1 MVAMEPM
8 ASECEEPSLRGLVK
22 PLRSNLELQGLV
34 ENRSS
39 PILVKQL
46 TCIESEPS
54 INVYNVVLESGHV
67 YYANGF
73 CVFDMFPNLAQYPQ
87 MFKLLHLLW
96 QNCATQ
102 IDEHFDDIVT
112 PGSVDRIR
120 LEQLAE
126 FIQEAISIFLAK
138 N

>member
-8 ASECEEPSLRGLVK
+8 ATESEEPSLRGLVK

-34 ENRSS
+34 QNRSS
-39 PILVKQL
+39 TILIKQL
-46 TCIESEPS
+46 TCIESDSS
-54 INVYNVVLESGHV
+54 INVYNVVLESGHT

-73 CVFDMFPNLAQYPQ
+73 CVFDMFPNLARYPQ

-96 QNCATQ
+96 RNCATQ
-102 IDEHFDDIVT
+102 IDAHFDDVIT

-120 LEQLAE
+120 LEQLAK
-126 FIQEAISIFLAK
+126 FVQDAISTFLLK

>member
-8 ASECEEPSLRGLVK
+8 ASEHEEPSLQGLVK
-22 PLRSNLELQGLV
+22 PLRLNLELQGLV

-39 PILVKQL
+39 TIMIERL
-46 TCIESEPS
+46 TCIESDSS
-54 INVYNVVLESGHV
+54 INVYNVVLESGHT

-73 CVFDMFPNLAQYPQ
+73 GVFDMFPNLSQYPR

-96 QNCATQ
+96 RNCA
-102 IDEHFDDIVT
+102 IEVDAHFDDIIT

-126 FIQEAISIFLAK
+126 FVKEAISIFLLK

>member
-8 ASECEEPSLRGLVK
+8 ASEREEPSLQGLVK
-22 PLRSNLELQGLV
+22 PLHPNLELQGLV

-39 PILVKQL
+39 TIMIEKL
-46 TCIESEPS
+46 TCIESDSS
-54 INVYNVVLESGHV
+54 INVYNVVLESGHT

-73 CVFDMFPNLAQYPQ
+73 CVFDMFPNLSQYPR

-96 QNCATQ
+96 RNCATQ
-102 IDEHFDDIVT
+102 IDAHFDDVIT
-112 PGSVDRIR
+112 PGSTDRIR

-126 FIQEAISIFLAK
+126 FVQEAISVFLLK

>member
-8 ASECEEPSLRGLVK
+8 ASEHEEPSLQGLVK
-22 PLRSNLELQGLV
+22 PLRLNLELQGLV

-39 PILVKQL
+39 TIMIERL
-46 TCIESEPS
+46 TCIESDSS
-54 INVYNVVLESGHV
+54 INVYNVVLESGHT

-73 CVFDMFPNLAQYPQ
+73 GVFDMFPNLSQYPR

-96 QNCATQ
+96 RNCATEV
-102 IDEHFDDIVT
+102 DAHFDDIIT

-126 FIQEAISIFLAK
+126 FVKEAISIFLLK